1 MARRHMGCALA
12 VVGFLLIG
20 GHIAFADTVINL
32 NQNNLGISGTLGT
45 VTLHQIDGNDIQVSL
60 DFTNYAAQLNAN
72 KAVDFQT
79 NITGLGASNIE
90 LISLTAGG
98 TLYNA
103 TPTALTVGGPGGNGN
118 IGIFQIDL
126 SQFNA
131 GQPNGTTAATE
142 IVFDVSSTG
151 ITAAN
156 FVPNSAGNIFGVH
169 FCSTSSS
176 GCGTPTGWTWDG
188 PSPSPTPVPEP
199 SSMLL
204 IGTCFPG
211 IAFLLR
217 RQVDLSR
224 RH

>member
-12 VVGFLLIG
+12 VLGFVLIG
-20 GHIAFADTVINL
+20 GHIAFADTVISL
-32 NQNNLGISGTLGT
+32 NQNNLGISSTLGT
-45 VTLHQIDGNDIQVSL
+45 VTLHQLDVNDIQVSL
-60 DFTNYAAQLNAN
+60 DFIDYATQLNAN

-118 IGIFQIDL
+118 IGTFQIDL

-156 FVPNSAGNIFGVH
+156 FVPNSSGNIFGVH

-176 GCGTPTGWTWDG
+176 GCGTPTGWAWGG
-188 PSPSPTPVPEP
+188 PTTTPVPEP
-199 SSMLL
+199 QSLALLSSGA
-204 IGTCFPG
+204 IGVLAYRRP
-211 IAFLLR
+211 R
-217 RQVDLSR
+217 RQ
-224 RH
+224 